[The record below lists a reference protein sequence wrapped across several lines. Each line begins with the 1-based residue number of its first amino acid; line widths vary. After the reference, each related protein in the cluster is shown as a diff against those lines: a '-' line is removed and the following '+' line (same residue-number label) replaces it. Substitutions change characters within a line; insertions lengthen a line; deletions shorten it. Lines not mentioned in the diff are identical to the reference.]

1 VRRRNLLASSSYKQR
16 FVVLKMR
23 GEGQGKL
30 VEVWDSQTSD
40 KDPYRLVLGNSW
52 TVQSKPS
59 NSGKRFAFQL
69 LVADEVVLTFGCASV
84 KDREEWMTAFDVFR
98 KMALPVSEHPVLQA
112 SITNEKNFFSVF
124 LSKTHSSLAI
134 HQGQYM
140 LSLDNEAISLH
151 WITTAAIAHTW
162 PRKTVQEFGMR
173 GSNLV
178 LKVCRAGGSSSNVVE
193 FEFKA
198 TNSTTVAILKR
209 WNIVLM
215 ESIAANCGNP
225 EQMNYIGKVLNR
237 QASDIPETGGGSR
250 LSKSFRKRS
259 QSTKERQTD
268 VKRSGSFS
276 GSRSATLRPGMLG
289 VDTPSPQSTSGNNS
303 PQKAPHHVPPPLPSS
318 LAGDIGEAALPSHM
332 QSSPPPLPPRPLR
345 DYSSSEE
352 DSDYAYIK
360 EDEVKGPAKSPNSPS
375 ESPRGTGERTV
386 DQELED
392 LEISMKRER
401 KEKKR
406 KAAQEKKRAVTM
418 AARPSHQR
426 PPLFFTP
433 ADPEDYLEPLS
444 SGGNRPRSTGDYET
458 PIPSHDR
465 SCSEPDTSFCSDS
478 KSLSQPTIHTLHCRP
493 PHLSPTPELCET
505 PPTLPSR
512 AWRSK
517 QSPDRSKDDSDIS
530 PYAVVRKILPGRIL
544 EETDSGAPSAR
555 NGAKSSPTSTER
567 HELDQTPASDQ
578 SSEPAEN
585 SASSSTSPTTALN
598 STSDSTSAADGEAE
612 SAPPIPPRS
621 PIKEK
626 LSWGSS
632 TSSVASNHSH
642 RSSHGHAAGVR
653 CSKCLRQRRAP
664 VDKTLSEHRG
674 QPLSQGMPP
683 LHYHNEKSSLPDLNT
698 TVSGVVPENSLQQR
712 RQVGHRGR
720 IPSATE
726 SRSSSDGSS
735 SSLHSPGNYLEIVP
749 DSGTAGSR
757 GGTNGRGRNSDPE
770 NLQILDDF
778 LQYFDDK
785 VNSLNQ
791 ADGSSPDQHRHAAF
805 NSLPHSNG
813 CTPSRRMNGV
823 KDPPL
828 LQRSNTL
835 ASSIN
840 HTHSPHPPHPI
851 MSNKSLSFTT
861 GARSPAPPV
870 PPRSDISL
878 GGQGRAPHYP
888 SNHHQP
894 LYATGYHPRPWART
908 GSSGS
913 FSSTSGDSRSPPAL
927 YGGRTRQSSSS
938 SIHSGSP
945 SPTMAPP
952 PHPRSWQNLA
962 RHFTQVPPENEGS
975 STVFIH
981 HLRHDRRV
989 MHSHMV

>member
-1 VRRRNLLASSSYKQR
+1 
-16 FVVLKMR
+16 M
-23 GEGQGKL
+23 
-30 VEVWDSQTSD
+30 
-40 KDPYRLVLGNSW
+40 
-52 TVQSKPS
+52 
-59 NSGKRFAFQL
+59 
-69 LVADEVVLTFGCASV
+69 
-84 KDREEWMTAFDVFR
+84 
-98 KMALPVSEHPVLQA
+98 
-112 SITNEKNFFSVF
+112 
-124 LSKTHSSLAI
+124 
-134 HQGQYM
+134 
-140 LSLDNEAISLH
+140 
-151 WITTAAIAHTW
+151 
-162 PRKTVQEFGMR
+162 
-173 GSNLV
+173 
-178 LKVCRAGGSSSNVVE
+178 
-193 FEFKA
+193 
-198 TNSTTVAILKR
+198 
-209 WNIVLM
+209 LM
-215 ESIAANCGNP
+215 ESIAANCGDP
-225 EQMNYIGKVLNR
+225 EQMNYIGKVLNKH
-237 QASDIPETGGGSR
+237 ATDNPDTGGGSR

-259 QSTKERQTD
+259 QSTKERQTE

-276 GSRSATLRPGMLG
+276 GSKSATLRPGMLSI
-289 VDTPSPQSTSGNNS
+289 DTPSPQSTSGNNS
-303 PQKAPHHVPPPLPSS
+303 PQKPLHHVPLPLPSTL
-318 LAGDIGEAALPSHM
+318 LAGDMGEAARPSHM

-360 EDEVKGPAKSPNSPS
+360 EDEVKGPAKSPHSPS
-375 ESPRGTGERTV
+375 QSPGGTTGERTV

-392 LEISMKRER
+392 LEISMKKER
-401 KEKKR
+401 KEKRR
-406 KAAQEKKRAVTM
+406 KAAQEKKRAVTLSV
-418 AARPSHQR
+418 RPNHQR

-444 SGGNRPRSTGDYET
+444 SHGSGSSRPRSTGDYET
-458 PIPSHDR
+458 PLPSHDR
-465 SCSEPDTSFCSDS
+465 SCSEPDTSFCTDS
-478 KSLSQPTIHTLHCRP
+478 KSLSQPTIHTLHCTP

-505 PPTLPSR
+505 PPALPSR

-530 PYAVVRKILPGRIL
+530 PYAVVHKILPGKIL
-544 EETDSGAPSAR
+544 GKTVLDALSPR
-555 NGAKSSPTSTER
+555 NGTNNSPTVAEQHQT
-567 HELDQTPASDQ
+567 DQQPPANEQ
-578 SSEPAEN
+578 SPEPSEN
-585 SASSSTSPTTALN
+585 SADSSTSPAAAQN
-598 STSDSTSAADGEAE
+598 STSVEGKSE

-626 LSWGSS
+626 LSLGSS
-632 TSSVASNHSH
+632 TSSVASNHSL

-674 QPLSQGMPP
+674 QPMSQGMPP
-683 LHYHNEKSSLPDLNT
+683 LHHLEKSSLPDLNT
-698 TVSGVVPENSLQQR
+698 TVSAVVPENNLQQR
-712 RQVGHRGR
+712 RQRAHHRGR

-735 SSLHSPGNYLEIVP
+735 SSLHTPANYLEVVP
-749 DSGTAGSR
+749 DSGASGS
-757 GGTNGRGRNSDPE
+757 TKNNRGRNSDPE

-791 ADGSSPDQHRHAAF
+791 GEGSSPDQHRQPAAF

-813 CTPSRRMNGV
+813 YTPPRRMNGV
-823 KDPPL
+823 KDPPI

-840 HTHSPHPPHPI
+840 HAQPQHPTMP
-851 MSNKSLSFTT
+851 NKSLSFTT
-861 GARSPAPPV
+861 MGSRSPAPPI

-878 GGQGRAPHYP
+878 GGQGRAYP
-888 SNHHQP
+888 TNHHQP
-894 LYATGYHPRPWART
+894 LYSTGYHHPRPWGRAS
-908 GSSGS
+908 SSGS

-945 SPTMAPP
+945 SPTIVPP
-952 PHPRSWQNLA
+952 PHPPRSWQNLA
-962 RHFTQVPPENEGS
+962 KHFTNAPPESEGS

-981 HLRHDRRV
+981 HLRHNRRV

>member
-1 VRRRNLLASSSYKQR
+1 MFISFSLPHSFSLL
-16 FVVLKMR
+16 L
-23 GEGQGKL
+23 
-30 VEVWDSQTSD
+30 
-40 KDPYRLVLGNSW
+40 
-52 TVQSKPS
+52 
-59 NSGKRFAFQL
+59 
-69 LVADEVVLTFGCASV
+69 
-84 KDREEWMTAFDVFR
+84 
-98 KMALPVSEHPVLQA
+98 
-112 SITNEKNFFSVF
+112 FF
-124 LSKTHSSLAI
+124 
-134 HQGQYM
+134 
-140 LSLDNEAISLH
+140 
-151 WITTAAIAHTW
+151 
-162 PRKTVQEFGMR
+162 
-173 GSNLV
+173 
-178 LKVCRAGGSSSNVVE
+178 RAGGSSSNVVE
-193 FEFKA
+193 FEFRA

-215 ESIAANCGNP
+215 ESIAANCGDP

-237 QASDIPETGGGSR
+237 QATDSPETGGGSR

-289 VDTPSPQSTSGNNS
+289 VDTPSPQSTSGTNS
-303 PQKAPHHVPPPLPSS
+303 PQKAPHHVPPPLPPS
-318 LAGDIGEAALPSHM
+318 LAGEIGEAARPGHL

-375 ESPRGTGERTV
+375 ESPRGTGERTL

-392 LEISMKRER
+392 LEISMRRER

-406 KAAQEKKRAVTM
+406 KAALEKKRAVTM

-444 SGGNRPRSTGDYET
+444 LGGNRPRSTGDYAT
-458 PIPSHDR
+458 PIPSHGR

-478 KSLSQPTIHTLHCRP
+478 KSLSQPTIHTLHYNP

-517 QSPDRSKDDSDIS
+517 ESPDRSRDDSDIS
-530 PYAVVRKILPGRIL
+530 PYAVVSKILPGRIV
-544 EETDSGAPSAR
+544 EETDSRAPSAR
-555 NGAKSSPTSTER
+555 NRAKSSPTSTQR
-567 HELDQTPASDQ
+567 HELDQTQASDQ

-585 SASSSTSPTTALN
+585 SATSQNTAQN
-598 STSDSTSAADGEAE
+598 STLDSTLAADGEAE

-626 LSWGSS
+626 LSLCSS
-632 TSSVASNHSH
+632 TSSIASNHSH
-642 RSSHGHAAGVR
+642 RSSHGHVAGVR
-653 CSKCLRQRRAP
+653 CSKCLRQLRAP
-664 VDKTLSEHRG
+664 VNKTLSEHRG

-683 LHYHNEKSSLPDLNT
+683 LHHHHEKCSLPDLNT
-698 TVSGVVPENSLQQR
+698 TVNGVVPENSLQQQ
-712 RQVGHRGR
+712 RQRGQRGR
-720 IPSATE
+720 IPSASE

-749 DSGTAGSR
+749 DSGTAGSSR
-757 GGTNGRGRNSDPE
+757 GGTNSRGRNSDPE
-770 NLQILDDF
+770 SLQILDDF

-805 NSLPHSNG
+805 TSPPHSNG

-835 ASSIN
+835 ASSVN

-851 MSNKSLSFTT
+851 MPNKSLSFTT
-861 GARSPAPPV
+861 GTRSPAPPV

-908 GSSGS
+908 SSSGS

-927 YGGRTRQSSSS
+927 YSVRTRQSSSG

-945 SPTMAPP
+945 SPTMAPAP
-952 PHPRSWQNLA
+952 PLPHPRSWQNLA

-975 STVFIH
+975 ATVFIH
-981 HLRHDRRV
+981 HLKQDRRRV